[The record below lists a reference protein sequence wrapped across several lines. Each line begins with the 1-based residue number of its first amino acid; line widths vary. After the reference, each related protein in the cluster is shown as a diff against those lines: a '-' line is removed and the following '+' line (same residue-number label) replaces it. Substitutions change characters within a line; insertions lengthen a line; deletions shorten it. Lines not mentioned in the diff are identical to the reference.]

1 MYMITNETCE
11 AMQSVD
17 NASKPQWDNV
27 GSIVAEICDMTSELA
42 FMVTG
47 INGYLVG
54 ASMPDVP
61 KVDATNLVDQLLWIR
76 STLREYLNYMQ
87 DIASIL
93 VL

>member
-1 MYMITNETCE
+1 MYMVTNETCE
-11 AMQSVD
+11 AVE
-17 NASKPQWDNV
+17 AKPQGDNV
-27 GSIVAEICDMTSELA
+27 GSIVAEICGMTRELA

-76 STLREYLNYMQ
+76 STLRGNLSYMQ

-93 VL
+93 GL